1 MRRVAV
7 IGKNFGDEGK
17 GMAVDHLSL
26 SSPRPL
32 VVRHNGGAQSGH
44 TVERRSPETRRFVFR
59 ELSSGSICR
68 ADTLWASG
76 YHPDLLKLGEEIGAF
91 YDAFGFIPRIY
102 AMEDTS
108 VTVPDDVLINMA
120 LETSRGDKRHGS
132 CGMGINECDLRTGS
146 GRGLK
151 LGDLRGMSSRELRDE
166 LLRLRSEYTSAR
178 LKELEGIINAGAD
191 EYLSLLCDENVLI
204 NAAEIMADNLGY
216 VEVLKQ
222 PDLEDLLGGT
232 GTLIFES
239 GQGLM
244 LDTDNEEYAPH
255 LTPSNTGLVS
265 VRRVL
270 DRIGGTLDEAVYVSR
285 SYVTRHG
292 AGRLDNECAP
302 DRIGRIEKDRTNETN
317 EWQGQLRYARH
328 ESEEAFAEEVRKDL
342 RRSGLVGCRVSL
354 FLTHLNE
361 TDNSIALKDRLEPLD
376 RFISHP
382 SIRET
387 FDGFYFSDTPYTED
401 IRRQER

>member
-1 MRRVAV
+1 
-7 IGKNFGDEGK
+7 
-17 GMAVDHLSL
+17 MAVDHLSL

-44 TVERRSPETRRFVFR
+44 TVERRNPEKMRFVFH
-59 ELSSGSICR
+59 ELSSGSISR

-76 YHPDLLKLGEEIGAF
+76 YYPDLLKLGEEIGAF
-91 YDAFGFIPRIY
+91 HDSFGFIPRIY

-108 VTVPDDVLINMA
+108 VTVPDDVLINMS
-120 LETSRGDKRHGS
+120 LETSRGDERHGS

-151 LGDLRGMSSRELRDE
+151 LGDLRGMSSRELRNE

-178 LKELEGIINAGAD
+178 LKELEGIINGRAD

-204 NAAEIMADNLGY
+204 NAAEMMADNLGY

-222 PDLEDLLGGT
+222 QDLEDLLGGT

-239 GQGLM
+239 GQGLL

-265 VRRVL
+265 VKRFL
-270 DRIGGTLDEAVYVSR
+270 DRTGGTLDEAVYVSR

-292 AGRLDNECAP
+292 AGRLDNECPP

-317 EWQGQLRYARH
+317 EWQGRLRYASH

-342 RRSGLVGCRVSL
+342 RRSGLGGCRVSL

-361 TDNSIALKDRLEPLD
+361 TRNSIALKDRSEPLE
-376 RFISHP
+376 RFLSHP
-382 SIRET
+382 SVRET

-401 IRRQER
+401 VRKQER